1 MAKEKLSFKNGS
13 KFCYTVKENNLND
26 FYDRIIELSTLNNEK
41 DYVVDLRID
50 FLINKKVD
58 VEDIIKCINKAK
70 KDLSDNY
77 DIERQYIATLRNFTN
92 GGNCYV
98 DEKIYF
104 DIIQKL
110 YEKPCV
116 DAIDIDYDFYEN
128 KSSNVKKLFS
138 KKKSLIITY
147 TCRDKSLSEEEYN
160 DIFKSLL
167 KSPAYVV
174 KIITKAFSFDD
185 TERLM
190 ETARKYDEMFQD
202 NKKLAVIIS
211 TGKIG
216 IISRVWYEYTN
227 TMLIY
232 LEDGEYDMIPNGDI
246 DETIFNKYRKM
257 LSTLDGFK
265 NNDLLGTIG

>member
-13 KFCYTVKENNLND
+13 KFCYSVKENNLKD
-26 FYDRIIELSTLNNEK
+26 FYDKIIELSTIDNEK
-41 DYVVDLRID
+41 DYLVELRLD
-50 FLINKKVD
+50 YLINKKVD

-70 KDLSDNY
+70 KELSDDY
-77 DIERQYIATLRNFTN
+77 GIVRQYIATLRHFTN

-98 DEKIYF
+98 DDKTYF
-104 DIIQKL
+104 AIIEKL

-147 TCRDKSLSEEEYN
+147 TCRDKSLSVEEYN

-167 KSPAYVV
+167 KSPAYIV

-190 ETARKYDEMFQD
+190 DTARKYDEMFSD
-202 NKKLAVIIS
+202 NKKLAVIVS

-227 TMLIY
+227 TMIIY
-232 LEDGEYDMIPNGDI
+232 LESGEYDMIPQGDI

-257 LSTLDGFK
+257 LSTLDVFK
-265 NNDLLGTIG
+265 NNELLGAMS